1 MTSSDEFERRKS
13 VPLTDEQ
20 IEEIAEAAAEKAV
33 QKMTTEIAE
42 AAAEKAVQKMTTDIY
57 AAIGKGVTR
66 KFLVLLGAVVVGLWL
81 FLNGK

>member
-20 IEEIAEAAAEKAV
+20 IE
-33 QKMTTEIAE
+33 EIAE